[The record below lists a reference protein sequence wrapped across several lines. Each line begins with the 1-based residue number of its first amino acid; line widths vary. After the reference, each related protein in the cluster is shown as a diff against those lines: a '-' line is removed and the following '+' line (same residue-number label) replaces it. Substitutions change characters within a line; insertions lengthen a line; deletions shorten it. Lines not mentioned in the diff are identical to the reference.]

1 MSDLVAIILL
11 VLCFSPVLPIMA
23 AVMANE
29 AKPKKNIVIGCTL
42 PLTAQHDPR
51 VQGICRDYKRR
62 IWLWFFILTA
72 AIVPA
77 FVIKRTSLAL
87 SWLFFWVL
95 VALVM
100 FFVVFARFNIRL
112 RALKAQEGWVTP
124 YSGAVVVDIG
134 AKPEELGK
142 PLSRWLF
149 IPPLIVSLIPCALA
163 LTSENVGE
171 RWAGLVMAGTFALC
185 CALSLVFYPLIFR
198 QRADVVNSD
207 SGVNAALTRVRRY
220 NWGKVWIAMAWL
232 SALLAVT
239 LWFFIDNG
247 LVFMIATLVYTFALL
262 YVCLRAEFAVRRA
275 QERLPRESG
284 ARDYVDEDQY
294 WVWGLFYYNPNDRRT
309 MINDRTG
316 MGMGLNMARPA
327 GKIVMGICAALLF
340 LLLPA
345 MSGWFIVM
353 DFTPR
358 EARIEDGTLYFEHLT
373 EKYEIPLD
381 DISSL
386 ELLDDLPSSRRVA
399 GTGMD
404 TLCEGRFD
412 VEGYE
417 NVRISLD
424 PQQDCYIAVLTD
436 EGLTRIFNL
445 MSEAETEE
453 FYAEIEAALKS

>member
-11 VLCFSPVLPIMA
+11 VLCFYPVLPIMA

-87 SWLFFWVL
+87 AWLFFWVL

-100 FFVVFARFNIRL
+100 FFVIFARFNVRL
-112 RALKAQEGWVTP
+112 RTLKAQEGWVTP

-149 IPPLIVSLIPCALA
+149 IPPLIVSLVPCVLA
-163 LTSENVGE
+163 MVSGNEGE
-171 RWAGLVMAGTFALC
+171 RWGGLILGLTFALC
-185 CALSLVFYPLIFR
+185 CLMSLFFYPLVFR
-198 QRADVVNSD
+198 QRPDVVDSD
-207 SGVNAALTRVRRY
+207 SRVNAALTRVRRY
-220 NWGKVWIAMAWL
+220 NWGKTWIAMSWL
-232 SALLAVT
+232 SALLALGFWFLRESVFWLMLLT
-239 LWFFIDNG
+239 L
-247 LVFMIATLVYTFALL
+247 AYTASML
-262 YVCLRAEFAVRRA
+262 YFSLRAEFAVRRA
-275 QERLPRESG
+275 QERLTAQSG

-309 MINDRTG
+309 LINDRTG
-316 MGMGLNMARPA
+316 MGMGMNLAKPA
-327 GKIVMGICAALLF
+327 GKITMGLVALILVIGVPLAAVWLV
-340 LLLPA
+340 A
-345 MSGWFIVM
+345 M

-358 EARIEDGTLYFEHLT
+358 EARIEDGTLCFEHLT
-373 EKYEIPLD
+373 EKYEIPLG